1 MTNIRDFVEETLVPR
16 FTNHIDDILPQ
27 MHFFKKGNSYVSK
40 YHTDGRRGSGYS
52 IQTQIWMGSGVVID
66 YGSSGVNRNVI
77 SMFQEFNGIK
87 DRKTA
92 ISVLC
97 SICNV
102 KDPFESNYEFK
113 PNNYVSRPKKVERK
127 PYSFHNDEELLRF
140 GIDQSN
146 NFLSAFSDLFAGTY
160 LEQSAAEVISDY
172 KVSSANY
179 GNRQFVVFPY
189 IDNKIREIKLMQ
201 YEPNTLHRCGITT
214 NVHSMEKIVGFSDNL
229 SPRLFGYHL
238 AMKNTDKEIA
248 IVESEKTALIM
259 AVCDPTYIWLA
270 TGGCSRLTEPVA
282 NLLNCRDVRIFFD
295 AEIDDATRFRK
306 IRLLNRH
313 CLSVTYKDDRE
324 ELKKYGEKADMAD
337 VYIPLLKKLEKVA
350 EVVK

>member
-1 MTNIRDFVEETLVPR
+1 MTSVKDYVEETLVPR
-16 FTNHIDDILPQ
+16 LTNHIDDILPQ
-27 MHFFKKGNSYVSK
+27 MHFFKKGNSYVSR

-52 IQTQIWMGSGVVID
+52 IQTQLWMGSGVVID
-66 YGSSGVNRNVI
+66 YGSGGVNRNVI

-87 DRKTA
+87 DRKAA
-92 ISVLC
+92 ISALC

-102 KDPFESNYEFK
+102 KDPFESNYDFT

-127 PYSFHNDEELLRF
+127 PYSFHKDEELLRF
-140 GIDQSN
+140 RIDQSN
-146 NFLSAFSDLFAGTY
+146 NFLNAFSDLFIGTY
-160 LEQSAAEVISDY
+160 LEKRAAEVISDY
-172 KVSSANY
+172 KVGSANY
-179 GNRQFVVFPY
+179 GDKKFVVFPY

-295 AEIDDATRFRK
+295 AEIDDATRFKK

-350 EVVK
+350 DVVQ

>member
-1 MTNIRDFVEETLVPR
+1 MTSIRDFVEETLVPR

-27 MHFFKKGNSYVSK
+27 MHFFKKGNSYVSR
-40 YHTDGRRGSGYS
+40 YHTDGSRGSGYS

-140 GIDQSN
+140 RIDQSN
-146 NFLSAFSDLFAGTY
+146 NFLSAFSDLFVGTY
-160 LEQSAAEVISDY
+160 LEQSAAEVISNY
-172 KVSSANY
+172 KVGSANY
-179 GNRQFVVFPY
+179 GNRQFVAFPY
-189 IDNKIREIKLMQ
+189 IDDKIREIKLMQ

-214 NVHSMEKIVGFSDNL
+214 NVHSMEKIAGFSDNL

-238 AMKNTDKEIA
+238 AMKNPDKEIA

-270 TGGCSRLTEPVA
+270 TGGCCRLTEPVA
-282 NLLNCRDVRIFFD
+282 GLLNCRDVRIFFD
-295 AEIDDATRFRK
+295 AEIDDATRFK
-306 IRLLNRH
+306 KTRLLNRH
-313 CLSVTYKDDRE
+313 CLSVTYKDDRKQ
-324 ELKKYGEKADMAD
+324 LKKYGEKADIAD
-337 VYIPLLKKLEKVA
+337 VYIPLLKRLVKMA
-350 EVVK
+350 EVVQ